1 MVGHNA
7 LPKLEA
13 ANAFRHGLFQ
23 CFFEPD
29 PAIRQEALKAI
40 GHVVEFWTHSWLEYH
55 CRTPI
60 SPMRTGRP
68 PLARHSSSGS
78 GFSNPTGT
86 ILRRDSTL
94 MQFDDLFGVDGDD
107 VFNNGYPRRKDS
119 TTGETPDRDE
129 PGWSVFSGECAVSLS
144 DTSSYPTDLEFRFS
158 NRGLGIIDFSVAE
171 VSWAGKLVA
180 DESWGVEQMRINLED
195 YFTWLLRFSVDCV
208 YKDVRKGCQAILQ
221 RAERAGAQLP
231 IIPPTGPSV
240 FVPLCD
246 TIGLDYPEPAGT
258 PTATPS
264 EKSPSPLDTPS
275 DDDDEG
281 NISSRDSFPVG
292 IMIPDRQRSR
302 SKGRMPIASSIG
314 RTTRRAAASL
324 ISSLFQTP
332 PSPGTGGKFKR
343 RANGR
348 RTVSKYF
355 PKAKEPSDEVR
366 ALQMQTYARTGRIN
380 NFNKVLFQFP
390 KFAEINRRVTDLF
403 LSDDS
408 MDGPLPQTWRI
419 YLGVIAAAEKRCQ
432 YFQNLLSEKL
442 LTVGGPVEWLKGI
455 QYCPT
460 KLQRI
465 ANLNKALAHVP
476 WTVSSD
482 DISYLVHSDNG
493 LESRWSVSEVVEAI
507 LVLSFYHGKSALA
520 LAWGVLPE
528 ADLLGGTV
536 KTSTPVAPFG
546 SFAPSVSLSADMAS
560 EPTRHP
566 KNPSDSGMKGGDG
579 SFLGL
584 MGRKRAAKAVQH
596 DTVPERWRTLSNGS
610 APASSTAIYSTSSPK
625 ILHSLEPTEAE
636 DSRPTRVR
644 TFKRRK
650 SFDECGTS
658 DELAS
663 VSAASLSSSA
673 PNSNP
678 LLVYS
683 AMSGGKPLSML
694 KDHILSPSSSTSSIF
709 DLALASI
716 GEQANTIAD
725 AHSKFISE
733 ERLTAGQLDPNRS
746 DYEVLSMEEFSWDN
760 ASCIF
765 GSYLDSCVDLLDD
778 YFRQAM
784 DADSSDDGLF
794 ESPPAPSP
802 TPITIPNTRS
812 VNEAAWYYS
821 LRLVNIQK
829 DDFRYSDIKLA
840 LESSTRR
847 YLKRICIQPELVSAA
862 DWIGVQGMNTEEK
875 CRMGLLVT
883 QARFLGEMLWG
894 VKAVSDFLC

>member
-1 MVGHNA
+1 M
-7 LPKLEA
+7 
-13 ANAFRHGLFQ
+13 
-23 CFFEPD
+23 
-29 PAIRQEALKAI
+29 
-40 GHVVEFWTHSWLEYH
+40 
-55 CRTPI
+55 
-60 SPMRTGRP
+60 
-68 PLARHSSSGS
+68 
-78 GFSNPTGT
+78 
-86 ILRRDSTL
+86 
-94 MQFDDLFGVDGDD
+94 
-107 VFNNGYPRRKDS
+107 
-119 TTGETPDRDE
+119 
-129 PGWSVFSGECAVSLS
+129 
-144 DTSSYPTDLEFRFS
+144 
-158 NRGLGIIDFSVAE
+158 
-171 VSWAGKLVA
+171 
-180 DESWGVEQMRINLED
+180 
-195 YFTWLLRFSVDCV
+195 
-208 YKDVRKGCQAILQ
+208 
-221 RAERAGAQLP
+221 
-231 IIPPTGPSV
+231 
-240 FVPLCD
+240 
-246 TIGLDYPEPAGT
+246 
-258 PTATPS
+258 
-264 EKSPSPLDTPS
+264 
-275 DDDDEG
+275 
-281 NISSRDSFPVG
+281 
-292 IMIPDRQRSR
+292 
-302 SKGRMPIASSIG
+302 
-314 RTTRRAAASL
+314 
-324 ISSLFQTP
+324 
-332 PSPGTGGKFKR
+332 
-343 RANGR
+343 
-348 RTVSKYF
+348 
-355 PKAKEPSDEVR
+355 
-366 ALQMQTYARTGRIN
+366 
-380 NFNKVLFQFP
+380 LFQFP

-419 YLGVIAAAEKRCQ
+419 YLGVMAAAEKRCQ

-465 ANLNKALAHVP
+465 ANLNKARMLPDLDGYMQIDADIPSVAHVP
-476 WTVSSD
+476 WTISSD

-566 KNPSDSGMKGGDG
+566 KNPSDSGMKGADG

-584 MGRKRAAKAVQH
+584 TGRKRVAKAVQH

-610 APASSTAIYSTSSPK
+610 APASSSAIYSTSPK

-636 DSRPTRVR
+636 DSRPTRAR

-658 DELAS
+658 DELPS

-678 LLVYS
+678 FLVYS

-716 GEQANTIAD
+716 GEQANMVAD
-725 AHSKFISE
+725 AHSKFLSE
-733 ERLTAGQLDPNRS
+733 ERLTADQLDPNRS